1 MDRLKVK
8 SNMDQIEIANRLSQL
23 EHYAA
28 QIERTWDDVSFGDH
42 LPSRKERLSQL
53 GTGMYNLQMRLFS
66 GELYHPDAPALIETL
81 HEYQSQIESWSQRAS
96 GRDKVEEC
104 CVILRHWKGLI
115 MKPIQ
120 TETRSNFPERD
131 DWSSI

>member
-1 MDRLKVK
+1 
-8 SNMDQIEIANRLSQL
+8 MDQIEIANRLSQL

-28 QIERTWDDVSFGDH
+28 QIERTWDDVSFGDY

-53 GTGMYNLQMRLFS
+53 ATGVYNLQMRLFS

-81 HEYQSQIESWSQRAS
+81 EGYRSQIERWDGMFS
-96 GRDKVEEC
+96 GRDKVEAC
-104 CVILRHWKGLI
+104 CVILRHWRGLI
-115 MKPIQ
+115 LKPVSVGA
-120 TETRSNFPERD
+120 TRSNFPERD